1 MLKEEFG
8 SISVTDWIKGLKGRS
23 ILLWLFLILPFL
35 SITDV

>member
-23 ILLWLFLILPFL
+23 DTVVVIPNLAV
-35 SITDV
+35 S